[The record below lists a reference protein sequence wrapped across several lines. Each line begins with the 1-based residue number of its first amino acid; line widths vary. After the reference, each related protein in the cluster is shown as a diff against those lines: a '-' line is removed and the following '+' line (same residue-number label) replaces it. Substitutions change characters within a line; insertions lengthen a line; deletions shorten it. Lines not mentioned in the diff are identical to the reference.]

1 MDRSLEQQRGQMAKL
16 HLQVLIAA
24 ARSVHLIDWEA
35 PLKNGGRRLAT
46 LLLDG
51 RDVRDIALAEGWGVD
66 YRARKDVDWG
76 DKALPFSE
84 CSGSRPLSA
93 FYSRA
98 GAICTSVNCAAPIGV
113 SLPYAADDCALPSCE
128 RNRRSP

>member
-1 MDRSLEQQRGQMAKL
+1 MQSNAFSAGDLCVVDGDDVEYRGQRFRLAGFDTPQVDALRSNMDRSLEQQRGQMAKL

-66 YRARKDVDWG
+66 YRARKEVDWG
-76 DKALPFSE
+76 DKALPFFGMQRIE
-84 CSGSRPLSA
+84 TA
-93 FYSRA
+93 
-98 GAICTSVNCAAPIGV
+98 
-113 SLPYAADDCALPSCE
+113 
-128 RNRRSP
+128 

>member
-1 MDRSLEQQRGQMAKL
+1 MQSNAFSAGDLRVVDGDDVEYRGQRFRLAGFDTPQVDALRSNMDRSLEQQRGQMAKL

-66 YRARKDVDWG
+66 YRARKEVDWG
-76 DKALPFSE
+76 DKALPFFGMQRIE
-84 CSGSRPLSA
+84 TA
-93 FYSRA
+93 
-98 GAICTSVNCAAPIGV
+98 
-113 SLPYAADDCALPSCE
+113 
-128 RNRRSP
+128 